1 MNYSKELK
9 DALLR
14 RMLPPNNESIT
25 KISKEEGI
33 SEQTLRNWRDKARR
47 DGCAAP
53 GTDALPDD
61 WSTQDKFLVVVETAS
76 MNETELAEYARKKG
90 LYVEQIKS
98 WKDACLNA
106 NGGVAKEAARLN
118 RELKDS
124 EKECKKLEKEL
135 QRKEKALAEL
145 NAYKLKEQAT
155 KIASE
160 KGLDISLLTFFNF
173 ETVKAEEINSKIE
186 EVSNAFNKAV
196 EKAVN
201 ERLKEDTPIE
211 KSGFDNTKNKSI
223 ARASY

>member
-1 MNYSKELK
+1 MEQDNNANVNSEAENSK
-9 DALLR
+9 
-14 RMLPPNNESIT
+14 
-25 KISKEEGI
+25 
-33 SEQTLRNWRDKARR
+33 
-47 DGCAAP
+47 
-53 GTDALPDD
+53 GTE
-61 WSTQDKFLVVVETAS
+61 K
-76 MNETELAEYARKKG
+76 ETEKVNYEELIKTDKGLQSFLDSRVSSSNKTAIENARKQWELERDTEKTEAEK
-90 LYVEQIKS
+90 LAKMNKEQ
-98 WKDACLNA
+98 
-106 NGGVAKEAARLN
+106 
-118 RELKDS
+118 
-124 EKECKKLEKEL
+124 KLEYQAQKE
-135 QRKEKALAEL
+135 RTDKEKALAEL

-211 KSGFDNTKNKSI
+211 KTGFDNTKSKSM

>member
-1 MNYSKELK
+1 MEEQDNNVN
-9 DALLR
+9 
-14 RMLPPNNESIT
+14 PNNANTGAVTEPAGANNTGINDNPVT
-25 KISKEEGI
+25 FDDFLKGGKNQAEFDKRVQKAINTAKANWEEI
-33 SEQTLRNWRDKARR
+33 
-47 DGCAAP
+47 
-53 GTDALPDD
+53 
-61 WSTQDKFLVVVETAS
+61 
-76 MNETELAEYARKKG
+76 MN
-90 LYVEQIKS
+90 
-98 WKDACLNA
+98 
-106 NGGVAKEAARLN
+106 
-118 RELKDS
+118 S
-124 EKECKKLEKEL
+124 EKTEAEKLAKMNKEQKLEYQAQKE
-135 QRKEKALAEL
+135 RTDKEKALAEL